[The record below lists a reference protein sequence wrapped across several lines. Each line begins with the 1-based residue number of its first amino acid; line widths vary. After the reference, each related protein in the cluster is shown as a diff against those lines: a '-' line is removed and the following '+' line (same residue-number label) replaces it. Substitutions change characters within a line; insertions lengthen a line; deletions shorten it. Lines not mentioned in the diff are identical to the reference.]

1 MKQMQKVSLLLIMF
15 LLIVHASAQEEETE
29 QVPPGGVADP
39 NFGLIKGKVTDMQTP
54 RPNNL
59 ADATITVN
67 SGLIDERRVTST
79 DAAGN
84 YEVSNLPPGEYVVG
98 VEKPGYDESW
108 DYVTVTPGGESLHDV
123 SLYKTDTLF
132 TLLAKPA
139 VLGFFVILPTL
150 AEMFWIWM
158 LVDCATRKSSEGND
172 KVVWIIIIIFTNFI
186 GALIYLFVKRPKRK
200 AELAIEVSEKG

>member
-1 MKQMQKVSLLLIMF
+1 MKQTQKVSLLLIMF
-15 LLIVHASAQEEETE
+15 LLIVQAFAQEEETE
-29 QVPPGGVADP
+29 QVPPVGMADA

-59 ADATITVN
+59 ADATITVH
-67 SGLIDERRVTST
+67 SPTDEPRVTST

-84 YEVSNLPPGEYVVG
+84 YEVINLPPGLYVVK
-98 VEKPGYDESW
+98 VSKRGYDHYS
-108 DYVTVTPGGESLHDV
+108 DYVTVTPGGEALHNV
-123 SLYKTDTLF
+123 SLYKTETLF
-132 TLLAKPA
+132 TLLAKPTI
-139 VLGFFVILPTL
+139 LGVFVILPTL

-200 AELAIEVSEKG
+200 AELAIEVSERG